1 VTPLYLAEEPG
12 GFACP
17 LAAMFPVDHFLVMV
31 LYALLLSLFFGMLW
45 ASDRRSRLRLFAK
58 IFGALVLGGLAVA
71 WLMYPFPS

>member
-1 VTPLYLAEEPG
+1 MTPLHFAAKLG
-12 GFACP
+12 GLACP
-17 LAAMFPVDHFLVMV
+17 LATIFPVDHFLIMV